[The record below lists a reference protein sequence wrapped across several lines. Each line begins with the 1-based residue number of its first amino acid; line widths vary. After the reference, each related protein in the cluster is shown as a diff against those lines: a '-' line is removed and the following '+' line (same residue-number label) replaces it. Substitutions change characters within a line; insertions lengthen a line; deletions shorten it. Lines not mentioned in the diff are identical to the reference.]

1 MTDRDTFNRNLGD
14 ISPFFGR
21 ENLGKELE
29 ERAAN
34 TFAKLRP
41 FVPKKDGRKICPEG
55 CIVETCQS
63 SNKASGT
70 FRKKRKTK
78 KIKKTRKIKKIKK
91 LKKKRTRKRRKLP

>member
-41 FVPKKDGRKICPEG
+41 FVAKKYANLLGYNY
-55 CIVETCQS
+55 QS
-63 SNKASGT
+63 SKWYENSYKVFNKLY
-70 FRKKRKTK
+70 KTK